1 MSVCQF
7 RIPSFLVT
15 MQNFTTIKCCVII
28 SNHSIYNDGTYCFSY
43 YWSNPQMHGF
53 YGRYL
58 KIDLTH
64 ETFDLVPLNDEILL
78 RYLGGKGLASYLLYS
93 INPPGVDPLLPD
105 NCLILATGPIT
116 NSRIWGSCRYG
127 VFTKSPQTGFY
138 SESYAGGKVPEAID
152 SSGFDAIVVTGKSKR
167 PTVVLVH
174 PDGAEFFDA
183 SDIWGMGTYD
193 TEDTVNRKYGIAGSG
208 SEKSGA
214 VVIGP
219 AGENRVRFSV
229 IENDYWRSA
238 GRTGVGTVMGSK
250 HLKAIVFKGDKR
262 RFLSDAKGVKR
273 FSKEVV
279 AESKRNPV
287 VQAYRNMGT
296 SLMVEKINQAK
307 AFPTKYWSKGFF
319 DQWEKISAEA
329 LHRQCH
335 VRPRACAK
343 CLIAC
348 GRMTKVLNGRHAGLR
363 IEGPEYETIFAFGG
377 LCMID
382 SIEEIVYLNDIC
394 DRLGMDTISAGNL
407 CGLAIEAARKKKID
421 FRIDYGDVDA
431 IAGLLEKIAVRQGIG
446 DILARGIRYAAEI
459 WNMEDMAVHVKG
471 LEPPGYDPRVLK
483 GSGLAFAVSDRGACH
498 LRATFHNPELKGM
511 IRPEVTKGKARLLI
525 DYEDRLT
532 LMDAFILCR
541 FFRDIYPWD
550 RLSRIIE
557 MTTGLKADKAA
568 LQKIASEIS
577 ALTRRFNIREGLKPE
592 DDRLPRRFYN
602 EMLKTGHIVKETDL
616 TAMLKDY
623 YTLRGWDESG
633 SGGI

>member
-1 MSVCQF
+1 M
-7 RIPSFLVT
+7 
-15 MQNFTTIKCCVII
+15 N
-28 SNHSIYNDGTYCFSY
+28 
-43 YWSNPQMHGF
+43 GF

-58 KIDLTH
+58 KIDLTD
-64 ETFDLVPLNDEILL
+64 ETYDVVPLNDEILFT
-78 RYLGGKGLASYLLYS
+78 YLGGKGLASYLLYS
-93 INPPGVDPLLPD
+93 INPPGVDPLSPD
-105 NCLILATGPIT
+105 NCLIFATGPIT
-116 NSRIWGSCRYG
+116 NSRIWGSSRYG

-152 SSGFDAIVVTGKSKR
+152 SSGFDAIIVTGKSKR
-167 PTVVLVH
+167 PTVVLVK

-183 SDIWGMGTYD
+183 SDIWGMDTYD
-193 TEDTVNRKYGIAGSG
+193 TEDTVNRRFVGAVSR

-219 AGENRVRFSV
+219 AGENRVRFAV

-238 GRTGVGTVMGSK
+238 GRTGVGSVMGSK

-262 RFLSDAKGVKR
+262 RALFDAKGVEC
-273 FSKEVV
+273 FSKEV
-279 AESKRNPV
+279 AEESKNNPV
-287 VQAYRNMGT
+287 VQAYRDMGT
-296 SLMVEKINQAK
+296 SLMVKKINQVK

-329 LHRQCH
+329 LHRKCRVQP
-335 VRPRACAK
+335 RPCAK
-343 CLIAC
+343 CFIAC
-348 GRMTKVLNGRHAGLR
+348 GRMTTVLNGRHAGLR

-382 SIEEIVYLNDIC
+382 SIEEIAYLNDIC

-407 CGLAIEAARKKKID
+407 CGLTIEAVRKKKID
-421 FRIDYGDVDA
+421 VKVDYGDVDA
-431 IAGLLEKIAVRQGIG
+431 IAGLLNKIANRKGIG
-446 DILARGIRYAAEI
+446 DILARGIKHAANV
-459 WNMEDMAVHVKG
+459 WGMEDMAVHVKG

-511 IRPEVTKGKARLLI
+511 INPEVTRGKAEFLI
-525 DYEDRLT
+525 DFEDRLT

-557 MTTGLKADKAA
+557 MTTGLKADKAE

-577 ALTRRFNIREGLKPE
+577 TLTRCFNIREGLKSE
-592 DDRLPRRFYN
+592 DDNLPIRFYR
-602 EMLKTGHIVKETDL
+602 EILKTGHVVNETDL
-616 TAMLKDY
+616 KEMLTDY
-623 YTLRGWDESG
+623 YTLRGWNENGVPKVKPTIS
-633 SGGI
+633 